1 MATHEVYLREVQMSE
16 QRINVN
22 AATVQELTQLPGI
35 GPVLAERIA
44 TYRDTVRLFEEPAQ
58 ITMVSGI
65 GERTYGAIADRLA
78 VAAPEELARPALEA
92 PQERMEELEQ
102 SLAEPATE
110 EATEEETPSEAEARS
125 EEEILPE
132 EEVEPE
138 VKAVPAGEAMLEEET
153 TFAEGQPPPEVSDVA
168 EETIEE
174 APLEALGTLAEKKA
188 APEVKALPS
197 GQPMLEEGLTFAE
210 EAAEGE
216 AAEMAPEAD
225 RIPEEITEEA
235 PPEVSDVAE
244 EAIEKE
250 APEPLEMLTEEEAA
264 PEVGEEPADV
274 EAVPLE
280 SGLPPTQAEER
291 PEPAPSRSWWRRL
304 SWLWTAL
311 LGGLLGMAFAL
322 VVLSGINGSL
332 DVGHSRAVVDVRGR
346 MDSLTTDINS
356 LQGDVDG
363 LRKRLDALEE
373 LTVRMDRAE
382 AAVGDL
388 QEATVGLGERADA
401 LEESVAAVG
410 DELDAVSQQVET
422 LQEQAE
428 QTRSFFQAL
437 QTLLN
442 DFFGEAAEGASTV
455 TPTPTPEGK

>member
-1 MATHEVYLREVQMSE
+1 
-16 QRINVN
+16 
-22 AATVQELTQLPGI
+22 
-35 GPVLAERIA
+35 
-44 TYRDTVRLFEEPAQ
+44 LFEEPAQ

-92 PQERMEELEQ
+92 PQEEMEELEQ

-110 EATEEETPSEAEARS
+110 VATEEETPSEAEARS

-153 TFAEGQPPPEVSDVA
+153 TFVEEEAPPEVSDVA
-168 EETIEE
+168 EEAIEE

-197 GQPMLEEGLTFAE
+197 GQPMLEEELTFVE

-225 RIPEEITEEA
+225 RIPEEIMEEA

-244 EAIEKE
+244 EAIGEA
-250 APEPLEMLTEEEAA
+250 APEALEMLTEEEAA
-264 PEVGEEPADV
+264 PEVEEEPAEEPADV

-442 DFFGEAAEGASTV
+442 DFFGEAAEGASVV